1 MGYQYPMLV
10 RQLWRIPSPSSSEKG
25 DAGKPVAR
33 IGLGG
38 PLKGSTDKGRR
49 LGRGLGWGSFYMMV
63 TVVLFGWTRWGL
75 MEFGVDFSN
84 GIAGLD
90 TVLMFL
96 AGTAVVVS
104 HLLIFVCDHLTGGDA
119 GPSAWALAIFWLGAL
134 GFPLVLGILDLF
146 L

>member
-1 MGYQYPMLV
+1 MLV

-25 DAGKPVAR
+25 EEAKPVAR

-38 PLKGSTDKGRR
+38 SLKGSTEKGYRLGRR
-49 LGRGLGWGSFYMMV
+49 LGWSSFYAMV

-75 MEFGVDFSN
+75 MALGLDFSN
-84 GIAGLD
+84 GIPGLD
-90 TVLMFL
+90 ATLMFL

-119 GPSAWALAIFWLGAL
+119 GPSAWALALFWLGAL
-134 GFPLVLGILDLF
+134 VLPLVGGIVGSF